1 VDPAVRERAREAGRA
16 LEAMV
21 LKTLVASSKAFKG
34 GESAGSG
41 IREDLFATTLADA
54 LVNGGGIGLAAQVE
68 HGLLGEAPA
77 PPAPGPG
84 PQTQLPVARL
94 SGPVTSAFGI
104 RADPFTGQPT
114 MHHGIDVAAPEG
126 TEVRAALDGVVR
138 VSGQRGGYGLAV
150 ELVHD
155 GGLTT
160 LYAHASEL
168 LVRDGERVTRGQ
180 PIARVGQTGRATGPH
195 LHLEVRQADRAV
207 DPRKALRIYG
217 ARAEDAIGSES

>member
-1 VDPAVRERAREAGRA
+1 
-16 LEAMV
+16 
-21 LKTLVASSKAFKG
+21 
-34 GESAGSG
+34 
-41 IREDLFATTLADA
+41 
-54 LVNGGGIGLAAQVE
+54 
-68 HGLLGEAPA
+68 
-77 PPAPGPG
+77 
-84 PQTQLPVARL
+84 
-94 SGPVTSAFGI
+94 
-104 RADPFTGQPT
+104 
-114 MHHGIDVAAPEG
+114 
-126 TEVRAALDGVVR
+126 VVR
-138 VSGQRGGYGLAV
+138 VSGERGGYGLAV